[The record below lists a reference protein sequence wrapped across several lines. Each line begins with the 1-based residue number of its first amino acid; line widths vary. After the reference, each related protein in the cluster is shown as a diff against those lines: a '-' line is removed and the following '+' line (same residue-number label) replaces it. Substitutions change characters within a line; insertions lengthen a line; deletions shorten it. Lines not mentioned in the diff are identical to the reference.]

1 MERHRGVHHIQRAT
15 LTSWQLCDGRAKTK
29 EASSDPAMTMFRL
42 AFLGSLRGAFF
53 GAIKAALCAYIL
65 FLTDTA
71 FVNSGPESDGHV
83 GGTASYGTTDS
94 TGNVEAG

>member
-1 MERHRGVHHIQRAT
+1 
-15 LTSWQLCDGRAKTK
+15 
-29 EASSDPAMTMFRL
+29 MTIFRL
-42 AFLGSLRGAFF
+42 ALLGSLRIAFF

-65 FLTDTA
+65 FLPDTV
-71 FVNSGPESDGHV
+71 FVNSGPENDGHV

>member
-1 MERHRGVHHIQRAT
+1 
-15 LTSWQLCDGRAKTK
+15 
-29 EASSDPAMTMFRL
+29 MTMFRL
-42 AFLGSLRGAFF
+42 GLLGSLRVAFF
-53 GAIKAALCAYIL
+53 GAIKAALGAYIL
-65 FLTDTA
+65 FFTDTA